1 MTKPTQAELR
11 RRAIE
16 ILTPELNPDH
26 VCTWPNEDWLPIVHG
41 LGIEWAASL
50 LEYEARRLAA
60 DPGQAEFAAAAAMC
74 AVTIRRMAKEA
85 T

>member
-11 RRAIE
+11 RRAVE
-16 ILTPELNPDH
+16 ILTPGIDPDD
-26 VCTWPNEDWLPIVHG
+26 VCTWPNEDWLPVAHA

-50 LEYEARRLAA
+50 LESEARRLAA